1 MTPNQTTKKMKKK
14 YLFATLPL
22 IGVITVHLLMS
33 YANWDLNPSNWD
45 EGWRVISIIF
55 MMLAIIIGIAAA
67 ATIND
72 K

>member
-1 MTPNQTTKKMKKK
+1 MKNK
-14 YLFATLPL
+14 YLYVTLPL
-22 IGVITVHLLMS
+22 IGAITVHLMMS

-45 EGWRVISIIF
+45 EGWRIISIIF

-67 ATIND
+67 PTIND

>member
-33 YANWDLNPSNWD
+33 YVNWDLNPSNWG
-45 EGWRVISIIF
+45 EEWRMFSVIF
-55 MMLAIIIGIAAA
+55 MMLMIIIGIAAA

>member
-1 MTPNQTTKKMKKK
+1 MKKK

-33 YANWDLNPSNWD
+33 YGNWDLNPSNWD
-45 EGWRVISIIF
+45 EGWRVFSIIF
-55 MMLAIIIGIAAA
+55 MMLMIIIGIAAA

>member
-33 YANWDLNPSNWD
+33 YGNWDLNPSNWD
-45 EGWRVISIIF
+45 EGWRMFSIIF
-55 MMLAIIIGIAAA
+55 MMLMIIIGIAAA

>member
-1 MTPNQTTKKMKKK
+1 MKKK

-33 YANWDLNPSNWD
+33 YGNWDLNPSNWD
-45 EGWRVISIIF
+45 EGWRMFSIIF
-55 MMLAIIIGIAAA
+55 MMLMIIIGIAAA

-72 K
+72 Q

>member
-33 YANWDLNPSNWD
+33 YGNWDLNPSNWD
-45 EGWRVISIIF
+45 EGWRMFSIIF
-55 MMLAIIIGIAAA
+55 MMLMIIIGIAAA

-72 K
+72 Q

>member
-1 MTPNQTTKKMKKK
+1 MKKK
-14 YLFATLPL
+14 HLYVTLPL
-22 IGVITVHLLMS
+22 IGVITVHLMMS

-45 EGWRVISIIF
+45 EGWRIISIIF

-67 ATIND
+67 PTIND

>member
-33 YANWDLNPSNWD
+33 YGNWDLNPSNWD
-45 EGWRVISIIF
+45 EGWRVFSIIF
-55 MMLAIIIGIAAA
+55 MMLMIIIGIAAA

>member
-1 MTPNQTTKKMKKK
+1 MKKK
-14 YLFATLPL
+14 HLYVTLPL
-22 IGVITVHLLMS
+22 IGAITVHLMMS

-45 EGWRVISIIF
+45 EGWRIISIIF

-67 ATIND
+67 PTIND

>member
-33 YANWDLNPSNWD
+33 YGNWDLNPSNWD
-45 EGWRVISIIF
+45 EGWRVFSIIF
-55 MMLAIIIGIAAA
+55 MMLMIIIGIAAA

-72 K
+72 Q

>member
-1 MTPNQTTKKMKKK
+1 M
-14 YLFATLPL
+14 
-22 IGVITVHLLMS
+22 MS

-45 EGWRVISIIF
+45 EGWRIISIIF